1 MRGDRNVSTAVESI
15 AAVSE
20 ENSASAEQ
28 VSAATEE
35 LSAQATEVVTS
46 AASLARM
53 AARLDELLS
62 AFQFSEPAVV
72 GHGHPGAVVEMRRS
86 RAALS
91 FRVHRAHELP
101 DRQHDTMIKRKTD
114 PERPSAHGRH
124 ATVSSI
130 NIEIRDS
137 VAWIT
142 LASPPVNALSMTL
155 IDDLSEA
162 LVQYRPPDVRVVVIR
177 AAAGS
182 KVFSAG
188 HDVHE
193 LPTNGRDPLTYND
206 PLRKVIRNVE
216 TYPAPIIAM
225 VEGSVW
231 GGACELVLSCDLVVA
246 GSDVTF
252 ALTPARLGVPYNLSG
267 TLNFMKVADM
277 HFLKEMLFAARPIP
291 ATRMAGY
298 GVVNSVVPVDQLEAS
313 VAALAKDIA
322 ALSPLVHRIM
332 KEELRVLANAQP
344 LTPEAYERIQAL
356 RREVYDSDDYQEGIK
371 AFKEKRRPDFQGT

>member
-1 MRGDRNVSTAVESI
+1 VSRI
-15 AAVSE
+15 KI
-20 ENSASAEQ
+20 
-28 VSAATEE
+28 E
-35 LSAQATEVVTS
+35 L
-46 AASLARM
+46 
-53 AARLDELLS
+53 
-62 AFQFSEPAVV
+62 
-72 GHGHPGAVVEMRRS
+72 
-86 RAALS
+86 
-91 FRVHRAHELP
+91 
-101 DRQHDTMIKRKTD
+101 
-114 PERPSAHGRH
+114 
-124 ATVSSI
+124 
-130 NIEIRDS
+130 RDS
-137 VAWIT
+137 IAWIT
-142 LASPPVNALSMTL
+142 LASPPVNALSMAL
-155 IDDLSEA
+155 IDDLSTA
-162 LVQYRPPDVRVVVIR
+162 LTDYRPPDVRVVVIR

-188 HDVHE
+188 HDVRE

-225 VEGSVW
+225 VEGTVW

-277 HFLKEMLFAARPIP
+277 HFLKEMLFAARPIS

-298 GVVNSVVPVDQLEAS
+298 GVVNAVVPTDELEETTAS
-313 VAALAKDIA
+313 LAASIA

-371 AFKEKRRPDFQGT
+371 AFLEKRAPDFSGT

>member
-1 MRGDRNVSTAVESI
+1 VSLITVE
-15 AAVSE
+15 VSD
-20 ENSASAEQ
+20 A
-28 VSAATEE
+28 
-35 LSAQATEVVTS
+35 
-46 AASLARM
+46 
-53 AARLDELLS
+53 
-62 AFQFSEPAVV
+62 
-72 GHGHPGAVVEMRRS
+72 
-86 RAALS
+86 
-91 FRVHRAHELP
+91 
-101 DRQHDTMIKRKTD
+101 
-114 PERPSAHGRH
+114 
-124 ATVSSI
+124 
-130 NIEIRDS
+130 
-137 VAWIT
+137 VAWVT
-142 LASPPVNALSMTL
+142 LASPPVNALSMAL
-155 IDDLSEA
+155 IDDLSAA
-162 LVQYRPPDVRVVVIR
+162 LVEHRPPDVRVVVIR
-177 AAAGS
+177 AAAGTR
-182 KVFSAG
+182 VFSAG
-188 HDVHE
+188 HDVRE

-206 PLRKVIRNVE
+206 PLRKVIRNLE

-246 GSDVTF
+246 SSEVTF

-298 GVVNSVVPVDQLEAS
+298 GVVNAVVPVADLEATVS
-313 VAALAKDIA
+313 SLAADIA

-371 AFKEKRRPDFQGT
+371 AFLEKRRPDFQGT